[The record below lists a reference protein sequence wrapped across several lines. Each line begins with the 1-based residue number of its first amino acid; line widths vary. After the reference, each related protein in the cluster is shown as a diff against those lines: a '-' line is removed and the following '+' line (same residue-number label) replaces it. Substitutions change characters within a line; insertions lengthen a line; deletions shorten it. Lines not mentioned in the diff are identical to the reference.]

1 MRDVIDLARA
11 GFRHKLGT
19 YLVMTL
25 LVAVT
30 VAGYLAVS
38 SYWADAATVSKG
50 KAEPLNFPYLKAHVV
65 HAYLSNPPVSN
76 DPEVPSPPRKFV
88 PLFNDREL
96 DRIRKL
102 QHVESL
108 SVALS
113 QDSFSRFGYLEFL
126 SIEAGNALWA
136 DLDLRAGGLP
146 QNSREILIPDTV
158 PDASSYLGQVIRV
171 RVIRSVFPQSFWK
184 HSVLKDA
191 PDPEPVKDL
200 EVVGVYHPSSPMLSG
215 LVGWLEVR
223 RVDDYPELD
232 PKEVRMDWPV
242 PNTLFLKLDDPTK
255 AHSVSLSW
263 RVLYPEMPEAEFP
276 MNPPS
281 KVEWYPDLSETMM
294 QRATQEV
301 AQPVFA
307 NTINAFALGAIGIFA
322 GMFLSF
328 LDRRKELGI
337 MKTVG
342 IESSKIAATI
352 STEVVFCG
360 VLGTLAGIL
369 IAEGLTTYYITGI
382 TGNPIV
388 IPWTAVVRGV
398 SVAAL
403 LLIVATY
410 IPNAMARQ
418 GTVMELLHGRPIPIV
433 RKRA

>member
-1 MRDVIDLARA
+1 
-11 GFRHKLGT
+11 
-19 YLVMTL
+19 
-25 LVAVT
+25 
-30 VAGYLAVS
+30 
-38 SYWADAATVSKG
+38 
-50 KAEPLNFPYLKAHVV
+50 
-65 HAYLSNPPVSN
+65 
-76 DPEVPSPPRKFV
+76 
-88 PLFNDREL
+88 
-96 DRIRKL
+96 
-102 QHVESL
+102 
-108 SVALS
+108 
-113 QDSFSRFGYLEFL
+113 
-126 SIEAGNALWA
+126 
-136 DLDLRAGGLP
+136 
-146 QNSREILIPDTV
+146 
-158 PDASSYLGQVIRV
+158 
-171 RVIRSVFPQSFWK
+171 
-184 HSVLKDA
+184 
-191 PDPEPVKDL
+191 
-200 EVVGVYHPSSPMLSG
+200 
-215 LVGWLEVR
+215 
-223 RVDDYPELD
+223 
-232 PKEVRMDWPV
+232 
-242 PNTLFLKLDDPTK
+242 
-255 AHSVSLSW
+255 
-263 RVLYPEMPEAEFP
+263 
-276 MNPPS
+276 
-281 KVEWYPDLSETMM
+281 MM